1 VTFLLLAYVF
11 NDKHIDNYVSELKTL
26 TKMKYSQTIKA
37 GLIVVV
43 MSLIT
48 WMMIYGA
55 VTA

>member
-1 VTFLLLAYVF
+1 
-11 NDKHIDNYVSELKTL
+11 
-26 TKMKYSQTIKA
+26 MKFSQTVKA

-55 VTA
+55 VNG